1 MQRTQYTVGL
11 LGIAALVSVVCQAA
25 AGQGRGGSQS
35 ATPRAMQSY
44 STRAAMARSR
54 AQAQNTVQNPV
65 QNAPPSDTQP
75 QPEELQG
82 VPTELGNSEGPG
94 PVEYGDQ
101 IELKPGQ
108 DLTIGR
114 GGDVVITP
122 VPPMRG
128 RPKWKPRFKIA
139 PMNIPTFTEPGP
151 AHDYFFE
158 SARNTMMGLAQ
169 NAPWELRNGYGNRR
183 PRGYQDA
190 WPAGDMA
197 GSTPVIPHGG
207 LTDYSG
213 PIDYTD
219 SGIGPWRGW
228 QGNIGPGPLPYAHE
242 LPGESIFDDEPQ
254 VVDSESQP
262 TPAGASPPMP
272 GFEEVP
278 SEMLKPTTEET
289 PSEEPAPEQP
299 VDEQPATDAA
309 EDRPLIERDA
319 DAAIEWLLEDE
330 PSNEHRKTEKPAG
343 DAPASDEP
351 TSESP
356 VGEEPATEPVTP
368 EAPQSGDETSA
379 EGPALGPAR

>member
-1 MQRTQYTVGL
+1 MRRTQYTVGL
-11 LGIAALVSVVCQAA
+11 LGIAVLVSVACQAS
-25 AGQGRGGSQS
+25 AGQGRGGSR
-35 ATPRAMQSY
+35 ATAPRAMQSY
-44 STRAAMARSR
+44 SNHAALARSR
-54 AQAQNTVQNPV
+54 AQAQ
-65 QNAPPSDTQP
+65 SDAQP
-75 QPEELQG
+75 QPEVLQG
-82 VPTELGNSEGPG
+82 APTEIGSSEGPG
-94 PVEYGDQ
+94 PVEYGEQ

-128 RPKWKPRFKIA
+128 RPRWKPRFKIA
-139 PMNIPTFTEPGP
+139 PMNIPMFTEPGP

-190 WPAGDMA
+190 WPAGDTA

-242 LPGESIFDDEPQ
+242 LPGESLFDDEPQ
-254 VVDSESQP
+254 MADSESQP
-262 TPAGASPPMP
+262 QPTQADATPPTPE
-272 GFEEVP
+272 FEEVP
-278 SEMLKPTTEET
+278 SEMLKPTTEAA
-289 PSEEPAPEQP
+289 PSGEP
-299 VDEQPATDAA
+299 VSEQPADVKPAADPA

-330 PSNEHRKTEKPAG
+330 RASDESKTDE
-343 DAPASDEP
+343 PASDEP
-351 TSESP
+351 VSEDPGSDAP
-356 VGEEPATEPVTP
+356 AAEPATPD
-368 EAPQSGDETSA
+368 APRSGAATSA

>member
-1 MQRTQYTVGL
+1 
-11 LGIAALVSVVCQAA
+11 
-25 AGQGRGGSQS
+25 
-35 ATPRAMQSY
+35 MQSY
-44 STRAAMARSR
+44 SNHAAMARSR
-54 AQAQNTVQNPV
+54 AQAEYQ
-65 QNAPPSDTQP
+65 APSDAQP

-82 VPTELGNSEGPG
+82 APTEIGNSEGPG

-139 PMNIPTFTEPGP
+139 PMNIPMFTEPGP

-169 NAPWELRNGYGNRR
+169 NAPWEVRGGYGNRR

-190 WPAGDMA
+190 WPAGDTA

-228 QGNIGPGPLPYAHE
+228 QGNVDPGPLPYAHE
-242 LPGESIFDDEPQ
+242 LPGESLFDDEPTMA
-254 VVDSESQP
+254 DSAAQP
-262 TPAGASPPMP
+262 TPAATTPATSE
-272 GFEEVP
+272 FEEVP
-278 SEMLKPTTEET
+278 SEMMKPTAEEPT

-299 VDEQPATDAA
+299 ADEQPAADQA

-319 DAAIEWLLEDE
+319 DAAIEWLLEE
-330 PSNEHRKTEKPAG
+330 EPAG
-343 DAPASDEP
+343 DDRKTNEPASE
-351 TSESP
+351 ESSNDR
-356 VGEEPATEPVTP
+356 PAAQPAAP
-368 EAPQSGDETSA
+368 NAPQSGEDSSA
-379 EGPALGPAR
+379 ATNADGPALGPAR

>member
-1 MQRTQYTVGL
+1 MRRTQYTSGL
-11 LGIAALVSVVCQAA
+11 LGIAVLVSVACQAL
-25 AGQGRGGSQS
+25 AGQERSGSQF
-35 ATPRAMQSY
+35 TPPRALQSY

-54 AQAQNTVQNPV
+54 AQAQNQTPND
-65 QNAPPSDTQP
+65 AQP

-82 VPTELGNSEGPG
+82 APTEIGSSEGPG
-94 PVEYGDQ
+94 PVEYGAEIQ
-101 IELKPGQ
+101 LQPGQ

-139 PMNIPTFTEPGP
+139 PMNIPMFTEPGP

-242 LPGESIFDDEPQ
+242 LPGESLFGDEPTMA
-254 VVDSESQP
+254 DSQSQP
-262 TPAGASPPMP
+262 TPAAASPPMP

-278 SEMLKPTTEET
+278 SEMMKPTTEAA

-299 VDEQPATDAA
+299 ADENPATDPA

-319 DAAIEWLLEDE
+319 DAAIEWLLEEE
-330 PSNEHRKTEKPAG
+330 PTGDQTKTDKPASE
-343 DAPASDEP
+343 DTSNDSPAAE
-351 TSESP
+351 T
-356 VGEEPATEPVTP
+356 VTP
-368 EAPQSGDETSA
+368 DAPQSSDETSA
-379 EGPALGPAR
+379 ATSDDGPALGPAR

>member
-1 MQRTQYTVGL
+1 MLRTRYTVGL
-11 LGIAALVSVVCQAA
+11 LGIAVLVSVACQAS
-25 AGQGRGGSQS
+25 AGQGRGGSR
-35 ATPRAMQSY
+35 ATAPRAMQSY
-44 STRAAMARSR
+44 SNHAAMARSR
-54 AQAQNTVQNPV
+54 AQAQSVE
-65 QNAPPSDTQP
+65 QP
-75 QPEELQG
+75 QPEVLQG
-82 VPTELGNSEGPG
+82 APTEIGGSEGPG

-128 RPKWKPRFKIA
+128 RPRWKPRFKIA
-139 PMNIPTFTEPGP
+139 PMNIPMFTEPGP

-169 NAPWELRNGYGNRR
+169 NAPWELNNGYGARR
-183 PRGYQDA
+183 PYGYQNA
-190 WPAGDMA
+190 WPAGDTA

-242 LPGESIFDDEPQ
+242 LPGESLFDDEPTLA
-254 VVDSESQP
+254 DSESQP
-262 TPAGASPPMP
+262 QPTQADAVPPTPE
-272 GFEEVP
+272 FEEVP

-289 PSEEPAPEQP
+289 PS
-299 VDEQPATDAA
+299 D
-309 EDRPLIERDA
+309 
-319 DAAIEWLLEDE
+319 
-330 PSNEHRKTEKPAG
+330 
-343 DAPASDEP
+343 
-351 TSESP
+351 
-356 VGEEPATEPVTP
+356 EPATEPAASEV
-368 EAPQSGDETSA
+368 PQSGAATSD